1 MTSCQMCSEA
11 PAAVS
16 TPDYALCRS
25 CYRSIQADIEAD
37 NAIPNYPTCVGCGGP
52 EHGDHACMSHGVL
65 TVSA

>member
-16 TPDYALCRS
+16 TPNWALCRA

-37 NAIPNYPTCVGCGGP
+37 NAITNYPYCPQCGGP
-52 EHGDHACMSHGVL
+52 EHGDHACHTDGVL
-65 TVSA
+65 VLG

>member
-16 TPDYALCRS
+16 TPNWALCRH
-25 CYRSIQADIEAD
+25 CYRSIQADIQRD
-37 NAIPNYPTCVGCGGP
+37 NAITNYPYCPQCGAP
-52 EHGDHACMSHGVL
+52 EHGDHACMPQGIL